1 MSYNK
6 SLSIFLKKARKENN
20 LTIKEASLKIG
31 TSYSRLSKI
40 ENEKENISLDLMD
53 KLLKGYGYD
62 CSITFFKLIN

>member
-1 MSYNK
+1 MSSNK

-40 ENEKENISLDLMD
+40 ENEKENITLDLMD
-53 KLLKGYGYD
+53 KLLKGYGYN
-62 CSITFFKLIN
+62 CSITFFKIK

>member
-1 MSYNK
+1 MSSNK

-62 CSITFFKLIN
+62 CSITFFKLK